1 MDPRKKRFYFENSFK
16 PKGYFW
22 KLYEIIYNLYFGKCK
37 NKLYSFYVYKT
48 IYHLSNELFSEFPV
62 FLFDFSW
69 KFTFRLLREGS
80 SEPVLNAR
88 ESHKE
93 THRDSEPENINIPL
107 KILEIEVCYTF
118 FSHMTEGTHVK

>member
-1 MDPRKKRFYFENSFK
+1 MILSIHFWSKKRFYFENSFK

-22 KLYEIIYNLYFGKCK
+22 KLYEIIYNLYFGKYK

-48 IYHLSNELFSEFPV
+48 IYHLSNELFSEFLI

-80 SEPVLNAR
+80 SVGRSWSLVHFLFPYDGK
-88 ESHKE
+88 H
-93 THRDSEPENINIPL
+93 
-107 KILEIEVCYTF
+107 
-118 FSHMTEGTHVK
+118 